1 MGIKASS
8 LRGLL
13 HRAHALFRALLTD
26 TGSPVYLPNE
36 LVSDILSRIPE
47 RSVRRFRCVSK
58 EWHALVTAPAFVAA
72 HKFRAE
78 PFLVMYSNPSEGLRL
93 IDMDGNVVRLIS
105 DMCGCWS
112 PVSTSPDGI
121 LCVTGYLDSYPGN
134 AVFAGLI
141 DLGTMEAVVTRLEDN
156 KAWGFGRAIPSDAYK
171 IVRFRDHI
179 RGCNCEVYT
188 IGGGDG
194 WRRRKSH
201 PLHYKY
207 DSFEN
212 YAATVN
218 GVLYLLA
225 RKKPH
230 DMDYVLCFDL
240 ESEEWKNNI
249 KGPSNVDIW
258 GHDISLGELK
268 DTLYMAE
275 KKNWETDHG
284 YTNIWLLTDFDTS
297 IWIKAYTIPLEP
309 SMLPYAPMFCRM
321 IPLRVL
327 HDSSKLLFYYGSRY
341 VLFVLRGAQ
350 LQIYDPHNE
359 TCTDVTEK
367 LLGDHGTVVGFCS
380 SHLER
385 FGSAKIQRPISSFR
399 HI

>member
-1 MGIKASS
+1 MASS
-8 LRGLL
+8 LGGLL
-13 HRAHALFRALLTD
+13 HRAHALFRALLTN
-26 TGSPVYLPNE
+26 TRSPVYLPNE

-58 EWHALVTAPAFVAA
+58 EWRALVTSPAFVGA
-72 HKFRAE
+72 HKSRAE
-78 PFLVMYSNPSEGLRL
+78 PFLVVYSNPCEGLRL
-93 IDMDGNVVRLIS
+93 IDMDGEVLRLIS
-105 DMCGCWS
+105 DMRGCWS

-156 KAWGFGRAIPSDAYK
+156 KAWGFGCAVPSDAYK
-171 IVRFRDHI
+171 TVRFRDHI
-179 RGCNCEVYT
+179 SGCYCEVYT

-225 RKKPH
+225 RAKPQG
-230 DMDYVLCFDL
+230 MDYVLRFDI

-249 KGPSNVDIW
+249 KGHQMWTS
-258 GHDISLGELK
+258 GGMIS
-268 DTLYMAE
+268 A
-275 KKNWETDHG
+275 
-284 YTNIWLLTDFDTS
+284 
-297 IWIKAYTIPLEP
+297 
-309 SMLPYAPMFCRM
+309 
-321 IPLRVL
+321 
-327 HDSSKLLFYYGSRY
+327 
-341 VLFVLRGAQ
+341 
-350 LQIYDPHNE
+350 
-359 TCTDVTEK
+359 
-367 LLGDHGTVVGFCS
+367 
-380 SHLER
+380 
-385 FGSAKIQRPISSFR
+385 
-399 HI
+399 